1 MYGLQA
7 FPKIQTKYFVD
18 FATLLGPIFYT
29 WLLALLQPVIVYSAV
44 YEKAN
49 RLRVMMAVH
58 GLSDRAY
65 WSIQFIYWFVLYCVF
80 MLILAVFGVILQ
92 LSFFTKT
99 QASIQ
104 VCCLFACTRTHS
116 VMVLYVCLSVLLI
129 TTPILCC

>member
-1 MYGLQA
+1 MAVNGWLRWALGSVASAPMYGLQA
-7 FPKIQTKYFVD
+7 FPKVQTEYFVD

-65 WSIQFIYWFVLYCVF
+65 WSIQYVYWFALYCVF
-80 MLILAVFGVILQ
+80 MLILAVFGVILR

-99 QASIQ
+99 QASLQ
-104 VCCLFACTRTHS
+104 VLAGMTF
-116 VMVLYVCLSVLLI
+116 
-129 TTPILCC
+129 